1 MVTHVRCQGQSR
13 GLQFEYLGR
22 VHVPRTLFR
31 SSLLCMYVRSG
42 HVQAT
47 RDLNNLN
54 ITIIR
59 SGLDELPA
67 LPSNQSPDIHGWE
80 LQQCWAVNLR
90 PANERLPQT
99 SIHQA
104 LSQCSS
110 DVPPA
115 LAASPTVAVRIN
127 HSAVSPVVSN
137 LDESWKPS
145 NVSVCNMASAHTGK
159 TRRSEYLM

>member
-1 MVTHVRCQGQSR
+1 MSREPYSGQV
-13 GLQFEYLGR
+13 YY
-22 VHVPRTLFR
+22 V
-31 SSLLCMYVRSG
+31 CMYE
-42 HVQAT
+42 A
-47 RDLNNLN
+47 DMCKLLEILKNPN
-54 ITIIR
+54 ITTTLLIR

-137 LDESWKPS
+137 LEESWKPS